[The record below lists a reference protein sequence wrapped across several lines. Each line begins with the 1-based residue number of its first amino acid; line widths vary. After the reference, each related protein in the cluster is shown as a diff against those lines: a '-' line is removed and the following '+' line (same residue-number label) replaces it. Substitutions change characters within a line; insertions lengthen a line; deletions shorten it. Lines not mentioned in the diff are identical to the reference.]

1 MTTTVSKHHLL
12 NAIMLV
18 AGACVGG
25 GMLAI
30 PVETGIAGFLPSV
43 AIMAISW
50 IFMTCTGLLIVE
62 ANLWMEE
69 GSHYLTMASRL
80 LGMPGKI
87 IGAILFIF
95 MGYGSLVAYNAAG
108 GDILKHVIQASTTFD
123 VGRIAACI
131 LYAVIFGFA
140 LFLSTRTL
148 GKINTILVVALVFAY
163 IFLVA
168 LGIGEAEAALLRF
181 RDWAQTVFALPLLLA
196 TFSYQMVV
204 PSLTPYLKRDPKA
217 LRKAVLF
224 GTTIP
229 FIVYLVWQFIVLGIV
244 PLTSIEQANAAGLA
258 ATVPL
263 REFVSSKYLSGF
275 ATFFGFFALV
285 TSYLAIGL
293 GTVDFMMDTFK
304 IKLKYLAAA
313 LVVIPCLIFA
323 IAYPGAFLFAL
334 NITGGFGDSVMNGLM
349 PVMMV
354 WIGRY
359 KRHIEGP
366 YRLGGEK
373 PALILLALF
382 ALLVFVVQ
390 ILELV

>member
-12 NAIMLV
+12 GAIMLI

-30 PVETGIAGFLPSV
+30 PVETGVAGFVPSV
-43 AIMAISW
+43 VIMIISW
-50 IFMTCTGLLIVE
+50 VFMTCTGLLIVE

-69 GSHYLTMASRL
+69 GSHYLTMATRL

-87 IGAILFIF
+87 VGAILFLF
-95 MGYGSLVAYNAAG
+95 MGYGSLIAYNAAG
-108 GDILKHVIQASTTFD
+108 GDIIEHVLKVATTLD
-123 VGRIAACI
+123 VGRMASCT
-131 LYAVIFGFA
+131 LYALIFGFA
-140 LFLSTRTL
+140 LFFSTKVL
-148 GKINTILVVALVFAY
+148 GKINTILVIAMVFAY

-168 LGIGEAEAALLRF
+168 LGVGEAEVALLKF
-181 RDWAQTVFALPLLLA
+181 RAWAKTVYALPLLLA

-204 PSLTPYLKRDPKA
+204 PSLTPYLKRDPAA
-217 LRKAVLF
+217 LRKAVIY
-224 GTTIP
+224 GTTLP
-229 FIVYLVWQFIVLGIV
+229 FIVYIVWQFIVLGIV
-244 PLTSIEQANAAGLA
+244 PLVSIEQANELGLA

-263 REFVSSKYLSGF
+263 REFVASKYLSGF

-304 IKLKYLAAA
+304 IKQKYISAA
-313 LVVIPCLIFA
+313 LVVIPCLLFA

-334 NITGGFGDSVMNGLM
+334 NITGGFGDSIMNGLM

-359 KRHIEGP
+359 RRHIEGP

-373 PALILLALF
+373 PVLILLALF

-390 ILELV
+390 IVELV